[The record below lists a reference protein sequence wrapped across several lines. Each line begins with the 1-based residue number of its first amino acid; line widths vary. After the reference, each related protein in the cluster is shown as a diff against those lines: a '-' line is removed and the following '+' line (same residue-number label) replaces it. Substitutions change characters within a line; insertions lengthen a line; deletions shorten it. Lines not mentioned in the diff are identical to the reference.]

1 MNAPTHNF
9 GDVPLKHAM
18 LAWNC
23 ARSGDPRMAV
33 IPHPDMDGWTNR
45 LKLTSTTGACWT
57 IWGNWTRDQRLTK
70 LYIEAWHIHCRDGV
84 PAKTIHE
91 ALLVI
96 PEYRDSLSGETFFW
110 SPNKE
115 GQK

>member
-1 MNAPTHNF
+1 MSIPHHNF

-18 LAWNC
+18 VAWNC
-23 ARSGDPRMAV
+23 ARSGDPRIAV
-33 IPHPDMDGWTNR
+33 IPHPDMDGWTDH

-57 IWGNWTRDQRLTK
+57 AWEKWTKAQRLAK
-70 LYIEAWHIHCRDGV
+70 LYVEVWHIVCRDGV
-84 PAKTIHE
+84 DPKAVHE
-91 ALLVI
+91 ALLAI

-110 SPNKE
+110 TPKG